1 MLFCIADASHPV
13 KYISCG
19 NLLST
24 DGFLHD
30 RRRMDCF
37 VFIIVTQGTLHLHQ
51 EGHNLDIGENQ
62 SVLLFP
68 GKLHYGS
75 RPSKGKLSYYWV
87 HFSGDTSHFHICNQN
102 SLEKWWNVGEEQPLS
117 LTPSPMN
124 YFILPE
130 SGSLSPEKRSLLL
143 FVQLL
148 DIAKRDNYQDS
159 WHVRYALNL
168 LLSEYTQEI
177 LSQGTLLSPQVPA
190 QIHSI
195 IQWIRSHYDEP
206 ITVDSLAA
214 QYGYHPT
221 YLTALM
227 KKHTGYPVSSYINH
241 IRIFAAKNLLLSGN
255 TLSVREISQMCGISD
270 EKYFMRLFKKIEG
283 ITPSQYRNAFH
294 EKNVNKN

>member
-1 MLFCIADASHPV
+1 MVECRGGTASVPDSLSHELFHSA
-13 KYISCG
+13 
-19 NLLST
+19 
-24 DGFLHD
+24 
-30 RRRMDCF
+30 
-37 VFIIVTQGTLHLHQ
+37 
-51 EGHNLDIGENQ
+51 
-62 SVLLFP
+62 
-68 GKLHYGS
+68 
-75 RPSKGKLSYYWV
+75 
-87 HFSGDTSHFHICNQN
+87 
-102 SLEKWWNVGEEQPLS
+102 
-117 LTPSPMN
+117 
-124 YFILPE
+124 
-130 SGSLSPEKRSLLL
+130 GSLSPEKRSLLL

-177 LSQGTLLSPQVPA
+177 LSQGTLLTPQVPA

-206 ITVDSLAA
+206 ITVDSPAA

-255 TLSVREISQMCGISD
+255 TLSVKEISQMCGFSD

-283 ITPSQYRNAFH
+283 ITPSQYRNAFY
-294 EKNVNKN
+294 ERNMNKN